1 MLLRKTND
9 HGEKWI
15 ADEHT
20 SSLVG
25 QMKSE
30 LLEFEK
36 SPEKEYQVLRSMA
49 VFLITKMTKRSGTI
63 QRNIGKSILKKLAS
77 NRWNTLNLI
86 FSQQTSYLAPMYPF
100 HIKVDQYPSLRL
112 LRERGSWEI
121 RPAADL
127 AGMIEESERRKG
139 RTSDGFGN

>member
-20 SSLVG
+20 GSLVG

-49 VFLITKMTKRSGTI
+49 VFLHNQDDEKEWYYSKEYWEEYFEM
-63 QRNIGKSILKKLAS
+63 LAS

-86 FSQQTSYLAPMYPF
+86 FSHQTSYLAPMYPF

-127 AGMIEESERRKG
+127 AGMIEESERRRG
-139 RTSDGFGN
+139 QTSDGFGN

>member
-49 VFLITKMTKRSGTI
+49 VFLHNQDDEKEWYYSKEYWEEYFEKARVKQMEY
-63 QRNIGKSILKKLAS
+63 LE
-77 NRWNTLNLI
+77 
-86 FSQQTSYLAPMYPF
+86 SYFFTTDVLLGANVPIPHQGGPISFIAP
-100 HIKVDQYPSLRL
+100 
-112 LRERGSWEI
+112 
-121 RPAADL
+121 PA
-127 AGMIEESERRKG
+127 
-139 RTSDGFGN
+139 